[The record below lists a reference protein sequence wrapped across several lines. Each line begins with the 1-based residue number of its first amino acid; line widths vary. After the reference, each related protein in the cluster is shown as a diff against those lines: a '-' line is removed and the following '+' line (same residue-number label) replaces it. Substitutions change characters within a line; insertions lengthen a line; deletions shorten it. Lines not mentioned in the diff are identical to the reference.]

1 MGLSESWN
9 SLKSSV
15 SSGIDSATSA
25 VNKYTKDMGAPLGDL
40 NAKLGSAQ
48 AYNNSTYNVNG
59 YSYPEDLMS
68 NTMTYGG
75 NYVIFYINVQ
85 TSSKLVK
92 DGNESDFVPAN
103 SYTRIT
109 SDMVANK
116 QTMAQLVTGQGVLT
130 AGKVALGG
138 ALGGSG
144 GALAT
149 ATEVVGVGAVASVAS
164 TASRQTRRLKTAI
177 ALHIPNQLSIR
188 YGMQYDESDTAMLQ
202 AATTAS
208 ADLAQALQK
217 GVPKNMDEAKQNFS
231 NLGSTAKNVIA
242 GLALQKNAGLS
253 AATGLAGNPKKE
265 QVFKGV
271 DFRKFSFDYQFFP
284 RSEKEAEN
292 VLKIIEELKFHMHPE
307 FLDNN
312 NFVYVYPSE
321 FDIQYYKDGVENR
334 TIHRHT
340 ACVLEEM
347 NVNYTPNGAFTTFA
361 NGMPTQIN
369 VTMQF
374 RELALL
380 TKDRVRDGM

>member
-1 MGLSESWN
+1 MSFLEDA
-9 SLKSSV
+9 KQSV
-15 SSGIDSATSA
+15 SSAYNSAKSA
-25 VNKYTKDMGAPLGDL
+25 VNKYAQNMAAPNGGNL
-40 NAKLGSAQ
+40 NAKLGDASK
-48 AYNNSTYNVNG
+48 YDNSTYNVNSH
-59 YSYPEDLMS
+59 SYPSDLMA
-68 NTMTYGG
+68 NTNFYGG

-85 TSSKLVK
+85 ESSKLVTS
-92 DGNESDFVPAN
+92 GNNQFVD
-103 SYTRIT
+103 SSKYTRIT

-116 QTMAQLVTGQGVLT
+116 QNMDKLMTGQGLIT
-130 AGKVALGG
+130 GGKTILGG
-138 ALGGSG
+138 AIGGTG
-144 GALAT
+144 GALA
-149 ATEVVGVGAVASVAS
+149 AGAEILGIGAVASLAS
-164 TASRQTRRLKTAI
+164 SASRQTRRLKTAI
-177 ALHIPNQLSIR
+177 ALHVPNQLSIR

-208 ADLAQALQK
+208 GEFAQALSK
-217 GVPKNMDEAKQNFS
+217 GMPKTMDEAKQNMS
-231 NLGSTAKNVIA
+231 GLGSIAKGYLA
-242 GLALQKNAGLS
+242 SEALQKNGGIS

-284 RSEKEAEN
+284 RDEKEAEN
-292 VLKIIEELKFHMHPE
+292 VLKIIEEFKFHMHPE

-321 FDIQYYKDGVENR
+321 FDVLYYKDGVENR

-347 NVNYTPNGAFTTFA
+347 NVNYTPNGTFTTFA

-380 TKDRVRDGM
+380 TKDRVKDGM